1 MRRLRAPRSP
11 SRLARS
17 PAPPAPGSRGLT
29 GGGRGTQGKGFYVD
43 GRKGGQGKP
52 FKEKWTWLSQVRI
65 RQPSRETR
73 NPDDPKTH
81 PRSLPACGPS
91 PAGG

>member
-1 MRRLRAPRSP
+1 M
-11 SRLARS
+11 
-17 PAPPAPGSRGLT
+17 
-29 GGGRGTQGKGFYVD
+29 D

-73 NPDDPKTH
+73 NPDNPKTH
-81 PRSLPACGPS
+81 PRSLPAFGPS
-91 PAGG
+91 PVGG